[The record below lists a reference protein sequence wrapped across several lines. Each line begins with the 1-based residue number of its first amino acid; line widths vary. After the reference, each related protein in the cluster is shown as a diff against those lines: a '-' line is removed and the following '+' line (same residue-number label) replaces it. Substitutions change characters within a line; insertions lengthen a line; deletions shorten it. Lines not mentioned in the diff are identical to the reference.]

1 MTVALTAQRMETPIG
16 GFILVAD
23 GHGVLRA
30 ADFADCEERLTKL
43 LDRRLGQTGYDLTA
57 GNVPTEHK
65 CALDAYFAGDIP
77 AIGTIP
83 VSASG
88 SPFQES
94 VWSALRET
102 QPGRPIPYAALAS
115 KLGRPAGVARAV
127 GHANGANPLCI
138 IIPCHRLVGSNGALT
153 GYSGGIE
160 RKRWLLE
167 HERRYA
173 EALPG

>member
-1 MTVALTAQRMETPIG
+1 MTIALIAQRMETPIG
-16 GFILVAD
+16 GFIFVAD
-23 GHGVLRA
+23 NQGVLRA
-30 ADFADCEERLTKL
+30 ADFADCEERLMKQ

-57 GNVPTEHK
+57 GNVPAEHK
-65 CALDAYFAGDIP
+65 RALEAYFAGDIP

-102 QPGRPIPYAALAS
+102 EPGRPIPYVALAGR
-115 KLGRPAGVARAV
+115 LGRPASAARAV

-153 GYSGGIE
+153 GYSGGLE

-167 HERRYA
+167 HERRHA
-173 EALPG
+173 GGLLV